1 LRWGEFDVHL
11 NFSDTTNLFGGGW
24 WVAGE
29 PTTVGDIDTL
39 AKLGANTTY
48 NGSVLGTVINSG
60 EMYDSSGELTM
71 NWSFANRTGDLT
83 ISNFDARSYSTGAN
97 GLTQPSL
104 EFSGSLKQ
112 TGGESIG
119 LTSGSVTGSFVNN
132 GPVAAGGVMGKWG
145 VEGDRY
151 QATGV
156 FGGTGTPR

>member
-1 LRWGEFDVHL
+1 
-11 NFSDTTNLFGGGW
+11 
-24 WVAGE
+24 
-29 PTTVGDIDTL
+29 
-39 AKLGANTTY
+39 
-48 NGSVLGTVINSG
+48 
-60 EMYDSSGELTM
+60 MYDSSGELTM

-145 VEGDRY
+145 VEEIAIRRQVSSAEPARRARY
-151 QATGV
+151 ATKR
-156 FGGTGTPR
+156 P